1 MTIVP
6 ITMVQAELIMGQEE
20 QMEGVCMVR
29 IVPIL
34 QAELIQDGI
43 LIQVII
49 VWNGVLVPVL
59 LEVHGPDHVI
69 VQVPVPEAGDMENN
83 FEP

>member
-1 MTIVP
+1 MMTIVP

-49 VWNGVLVPVL
+49 V
-59 LEVHGPDHVI
+59 
-69 VQVPVPEAGDMENN
+69 
-83 FEP
+83 